1 MWRLID
7 SDKTKNYFGE
17 HNIKWKF
24 SPKLSPQHNSVSESL
39 IKVAKDA
46 LYGIFGTTKLTE
58 NEFTTAIKLAQGRV
72 NQKPLV
78 GISDDPN
85 DNNLLTI
92 TPHHLKLGRA
102 AATLP
107 SSLDELDN
115 LDNIRLSV
123 MDRWGHVKLYT
134 KGSL

>member
-1 MWRLID
+1 M
-7 SDKTKNYFGE
+7 
-17 HNIKWKF
+17 
-24 SPKLSPQHNSVSESL
+24 SESL

-123 MDRWGHVKLYT
+123 MDRWEKRKIIQERFFIKWKMSISVLSLRT
-134 KGSL
+134 KDLLNQQKI